1 MSVNS
6 SNYITGKLHKN
17 SHFKKFQN
25 CLDDIQFLPP
35 FTQSEKVNARKL
47 KFTID
52 NYDSEIVT
60 NTNTYKY
67 LELAQKLI
75 DTYPGSAI
83 GYDNAYIEELED
95 HICEAEKGDKHI
107 IDQKA
112 EKTIREMRFEYK
124 GCPPFFD
131 ALFKKESE
139 KLCNEFP
146 CWSTKCPTHGKDN
159 RGR

>member
-1 MSVNS
+1 MTCFSVSKNKIEFLTKLRLKIPTHTVMS
-6 SNYITGKLHKN
+6 I
-17 SHFKKFQN
+17 
-25 CLDDIQFLPP
+25 
-35 FTQSEKVNARKL
+35 
-47 KFTID
+47 
-52 NYDSEIVT
+52 
-60 NTNTYKY
+60 TYKY

-75 DTYPGSAI
+75 DTYPGSAL

-112 EKTIREMRFEYK
+112 EKTIRDMRFEYK

-131 ALFKKESE
+131 ALFNKDSE

-146 CWSTKCPTHGKDN
+146 CWSTKCPTHGEDN